1 VSAADL
7 PPPHPPARS
16 SIEEASEKLA
26 AFLKHAQTL
35 RDVAGK
41 NPRADDESSHRSDLS
56 DRSLTITTH
65 PRVPRW
71 AWLAIA
77 GLSLL
82 AIVEGAYIAGLGPI
96 GSRGTLRVFSEPSSA
111 EVRVDGFTR
120 GRTPIVFKL
129 PPGTHTLELLH
140 GATRRTLQVDVP
152 RGGLASYFLEL
163 PQRTIDA
170 RALDA
175 VVDVDRTVDGPNPP
189 APPVASS
196 TGTIEVRSTPPGAV
210 VVFAGRRRGVT
221 PIKLPDV
228 APGVHDVEIGG
239 RAGSVLRRVSI
250 VAGRTAVLDIP
261 YESARP

>member
-1 VSAADL
+1 VSAAD
-7 PPPHPPARS
+7 PPTPHPPARS

-35 RDVAGK
+35 RDVAGADL
-41 NPRADDESSHRSDLS
+41 RADDESSQRSES
-56 DRSLTITTH
+56 PDRSLIIGKH

-82 AIVEGAYIAGLGPI
+82 AILEGAYIAGLGPF
-96 GSRGTLRVFSEPSSA
+96 GSRGTLRVFSEPSFA

-152 RGGLASYFLEL
+152 RDGLASYFLEL
-163 PQRTIDA
+163 PQRTTDA
-170 RALDA
+170 PALDA
-175 VVDVDRTVDGPNPP
+175 AVDADRTVDGPSPP
-189 APPVASS
+189 APPVGS

-221 PIKLPDV
+221 PIRLPDV

-239 RAGSVLRRVSI
+239 RAGSIVRRVSV
-250 VAGRTAVLDIP
+250 VAGRTTVLDVP
-261 YESARP
+261 YGSARP